1 MRSQREDEGW
11 IRVWLALDA
20 ARCGWE
26 GKKRWGEKV
35 LAVGEIF
42 RGRDL
47 SGVLSPAKNPYVSL
61 QIEPPLPPEL
71 SFKGA
76 PSPTLSQR
84 WTAIGEL
91 NMQGGKRRLE
101 CFFKIHNRNGGAK
114 IHIDITGFTSRCLT
128 IQSNGLVGMFSSFF
142 SKATQ
147 TPDVRQ
153 TALKLPFKHT
163 FCMYFEPC

>member
-1 MRSQREDEGW
+1 MQRDVAGKE
-11 IRVWLALDA
+11 
-20 ARCGWE
+20 
-26 GKKRWGEKV
+26 KKRWGEKV

-61 QIEPPLPPEL
+61 QIEPPLPHEL

-128 IQSNGLVGMFSSFF
+128 IQSNGLVRMFSSFF